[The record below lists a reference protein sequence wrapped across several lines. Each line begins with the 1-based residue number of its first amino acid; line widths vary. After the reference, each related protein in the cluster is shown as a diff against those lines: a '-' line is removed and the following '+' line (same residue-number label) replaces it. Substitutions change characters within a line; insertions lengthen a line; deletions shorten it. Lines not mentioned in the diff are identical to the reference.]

1 MVHLSCGDDK
11 VLCKWSADGQS
22 AGKIGTINA
31 YGTSISVS
39 GKQAADMF
47 ALSCTDGTVRFLS
60 KSSREEKKFSA
71 HEELLCQFLGV
82 SNPNPCPSE

>member
-1 MVHLSCGDDK
+1 MV
-11 VLCKWSADGQS
+11 CKGSADGQS

-47 ALSCTDGTVRFLS
+47 ALSCTDGTVRFLP
-60 KSSREEKKFSA
+60 KSGLEAKKEPFMSI
-71 HEELLCQFLGV
+71 LGRF
-82 SNPNPCPSE
+82 